1 MAYRTATTPRRTS
14 WFGQLVSD
22 AHLNDAN
29 WYTELAERNAHVD
42 AGATGILDGL
52 DVTQHYTGTFA
63 APDLTV
69 DVSAGV
75 ARDDAGW
82 RLPLATLQNVDCSV
96 DYLGAA
102 TTVAAGNH
110 RCLSIFARFEDD
122 YSEIHSIKSGGS
134 AYRIHDDSTVLEVW
148 MGTETLLAAP
158 LDQPALAAGYV
169 LLADVTLINGQ
180 TQIVTGDIST
190 TRRQDQVVIAGTP
203 RAIRRGWLVTAI
215 GDVLGWLNAFASVA
229 PGTDGA
235 SLVGAEP
242 VAGTSVSLA
251 GVTAR
256 AQLTELQA
264 YLDGMRHECC
274 AIRVAAQDLTT
285 GAGAAYPVAFPTEY
299 YDAAG
304 MITPEDAVGKV
315 VTVDAGTD
323 FWTANDHGY
332 VNGDAVYFT
341 TDGALPTST
350 PQIVIDQPYF
360 VANKTAH
367 TFQIEATPAGGVID
381 VTNAGGSNNRVHWTQ
396 TRFYAPTLA
405 SGRYAITAWVE
416 FAANTTGFR
425 ELYLETDGGVEFART
440 KIAATQGG
448 YATCINVVGRLEFS
462 STDYVRL
469 WAKHLAGAPLNIVN
483 CGIAFERLG
492 NA

>member
-14 WFGQLVSD
+14 YFGQLVSD

-29 WYTELAERNAHVD
+29 WYTELAERNAHID

-190 TRRQDQVVIAGTP
+190 TRRQDQVVIAGTTHS
-203 RAIRRGWLVTAI
+203 IRRSWLITAI
-215 GDVLGWLNAFASVA
+215 SDLLGWLNTVVGAVAAMQRRVRVTRNAAQTCASGNTA
-229 PGTDGA
+229 IIFDTEKYDTDGMWVVGTNPERLTATHAGYYHVSA
-235 SLVGAEP
+235 SMQIATIAVANYSSLILQHSNGGYTIGENNEGTFPSGARSLS
-242 VAGTSVSLA
+242 TSGDAYFATGEYCTVRFWHNCAA
-251 GVTAR
+251 GV
-256 AQLTELQA
+256 
-264 YLDGMRHECC
+264 
-274 AIRVAAQDLTT
+274 
-285 GAGAAYPVAFPTEY
+285 
-299 YDAAG
+299 DATYT
-304 MITPEDAVGKV
+304 M
-315 VTVDAGTD
+315 
-323 FWTANDHGY
+323 
-332 VNGDAVYFT
+332 
-341 TDGALPTST
+341 
-350 PQIVIDQPYF
+350 
-360 VANKTAH
+360 
-367 TFQIEATPAGGVID
+367 
-381 VTNAGGSNNRVHWTQ
+381 
-396 TRFYAPTLA
+396 A
-405 SGRYAITAWVE
+405 SMHCIG
-416 FAANTTGFR
+416 
-425 ELYLETDGGVEFART
+425 ET
-440 KIAATQGG
+440 
-448 YATCINVVGRLEFS
+448 
-462 STDYVRL
+462 
-469 WAKHLAGAPLNIVN
+469 
-483 CGIAFERLG
+483 
-492 NA
+492 